1 MVLPTSWL
9 RFSLNSKFD
18 GLVKSRKSPK
28 KRIICLPLFNN
39 RPRSGLIIYCVS
51 SLIQPH
57 DVVGATHWPKLRA
70 GARKGADA
78 ETVTVKG
85 KGGRKV
91 KVDVGSKTI

>member
-1 MVLPTSWL
+1 M
-9 RFSLNSKFD
+9 
-18 GLVKSRKSPK
+18 
-28 KRIICLPLFNN
+28 
-39 RPRSGLIIYCVS
+39 S
-51 SLIQPH
+51 SQIQPH